1 VGARCALDWACSFQ
15 GFVSVA
21 TDVNAMLAFLA
32 IVLLLLVPICLII
45 FKFCATAKSRVDNYS
60 PDVGYGTN
68 QGRRAS
74 AFGCFTFFLGCLFSL
89 CTSSKARILP
99 PNNI

>member
-1 VGARCALDWACSFQ
+1 MGARSALDWACSFQ

-45 FKFCATAKSRVDNYS
+45 FKFCATAKR
-60 PDVGYGTN
+60 
-68 QGRRAS
+68 
-74 AFGCFTFFLGCLFSL
+74 
-89 CTSSKARILP
+89 
-99 PNNI
+99 